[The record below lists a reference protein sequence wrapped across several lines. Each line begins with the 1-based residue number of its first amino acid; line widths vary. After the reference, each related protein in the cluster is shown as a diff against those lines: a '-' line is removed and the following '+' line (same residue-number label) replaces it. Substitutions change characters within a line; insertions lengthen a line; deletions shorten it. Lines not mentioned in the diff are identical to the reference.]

1 MLSSFR
7 TAWVKSVTV
16 WDSIKVVEQLLSMHR
31 VPWPH
36 MPFTKQ
42 FSKFTLLSVHIG
54 ITGVTIDESFDFPLG
69 TSIITFISFRQN
81 IDSKLQVVFLH

>member
-54 ITGVTIDESFDFPLG
+54 INGVTIESFHFPLG
-69 TSIITFISFRQN
+69 ASIIIFISFRQN